1 MSSIILKKD
10 RDKNLI
16 QRHPWIFSGAI
27 ERVEGAPDVG
37 ETVTVCSF
45 DRKPLAQAA
54 WSPQSQIA
62 ARVWSFDPAMIIDAS
77 FFRTKLQNAITARV
91 QIRGFNTQPTPACGH
106 PSTGGDLMAT
116 SDDPLLGRGAGT
128 AGRVSSGGFE
138 NNSFNAVRLVAAES
152 DGLPGLII
160 DRYTDWLVCQFLS
173 AGSEYWRTTITG
185 ILQEIFPGLSIYE
198 RSDVSVREKEGL
210 PSRCGVLAGTEPPE
224 RVEISENGMRLL
236 VDIKSGHKTGY
247 YLDQRDSRAAVRHW
261 AVGRDVLNCF
271 SYTGGFGVAALLGGA
286 KHVVQMDSSEPAL
299 DIARQN
305 AELNGLDPE
314 ALEYRCG
321 DVFKELRKYRDS
333 RRSFDLIIL
342 DPPKFVESRNQ
353 LDGGARGYKDINLLA
368 FKLLRPGGLLF
379 TFSCSGL
386 MEMPLFHKI
395 VADAALDAGRN
406 AQILAVLNQSPDH
419 PIALSFPEGAYLKG
433 LLCRAE

>member
-1 MSSIILKKD
+1 MFKNTCMNSVILKKG
-10 RDKNLI
+10 REKNLL

-27 ERVEGAPDVG
+27 ERVEGVPGVG

-54 WSPQSQIA
+54 WSPESQISL
-62 ARVWSFDPAMIIDAS
+62 RVWSFNPETVIDDD
-77 FFRTKLQNAITARV
+77 FFRTKLKNAIAARGK
-91 QIRGFNTQPTPACGH
+91 I
-106 PSTGGDLMAT
+106 
-116 SDDPLLGRGAGT
+116 
-128 AGRVSSGGFE
+128 
-138 NNSFNAVRLVAAES
+138 NSNALRLVAAES

-160 DRYTDWLVCQFLS
+160 DRYADWIVCQFLS
-173 AGSEYWRTTITG
+173 AGSEHWKDTIVEL
-185 ILQEIFPGLSIYE
+185 LQEIFPGLSIYE

-210 PSRCGVLAGTEPPE
+210 PSRCGVLAGQEPPE

-236 VDIKSGHKTGY
+236 VDIKGGHKTGY
-247 YLDQRDSRAAVRHW
+247 YLDQRDSRLAVRQW
-261 AVGRDVLNCF
+261 AEGRDVLNCF

-286 KHVVQMDSSEPAL
+286 KHVLQMDSSESAL
-299 DIARQN
+299 EIARQN
-305 AELNGLDPE
+305 AELNGLDP
-314 ALEYRCG
+314 AASEYMCG
-321 DVFKELRKYRDS
+321 DVFKELRRFRDS
-333 RRSFDLIIL
+333 RRNFDLIVL
-342 DPPKFVESRNQ
+342 DPPKFIESRSQ

-386 MEMPLFHKI
+386 MEMPLFQKI
-395 VADAALDAGRN
+395 VADSALDAGRN

-419 PIALSFPEGAYLKG
+419 PIALNFPEGAYLKG

>member
-1 MSSIILKKD
+1 MNSVILKKG
-10 RDKNLI
+10 REKNLL

-27 ERVEGAPDVG
+27 ERVEGAPGVG

-62 ARVWSFDPAMIIDAS
+62 LRVWSFNPETVIDAD
-77 FFRTKLQNAITARV
+77 FFRTKLKNAIAARGK
-91 QIRGFNTQPTPACGH
+91 I
-106 PSTGGDLMAT
+106 
-116 SDDPLLGRGAGT
+116 
-128 AGRVSSGGFE
+128 
-138 NNSFNAVRLVAAES
+138 NSNALRLVAAES

-160 DRYTDWLVCQFLS
+160 DRYADWIVCQFLS
-173 AGSEYWRTTITG
+173 AGSEHWKNILVEL
-185 ILQEIFPGLSIYE
+185 LQEIFPGNSIYE

-224 RVEISENGMRLL
+224 RVEIEENGMRLL
-236 VDIKSGHKTGY
+236 VDIKGGHKTGY
-247 YLDQRDSRAAVRHW
+247 YLDQRDSRLAVRNW
-261 AVGRDVLNCF
+261 ADGRDVLNCF

-286 KHVVQMDSSEPAL
+286 KHVLQMDSSDPAL
-299 DIARQN
+299 DIAKQN
-305 AELNGLDPE
+305 AELNRLDP
-314 ALEYRCG
+314 AASEYICG
-321 DVFKELRKYRDS
+321 DVFKELRRFRDS
-333 RRSFDLIIL
+333 RRDFDLIIL
-342 DPPKFVESRNQ
+342 DPPKFIESRSQ

-386 MEMPLFHKI
+386 MEMPLFQKI
-395 VADAALDAGRN
+395 VADSALDAGRN

-419 PIALSFPEGAYLKG
+419 PIALNFPEGAYLKG

>member
-1 MSSIILKKD
+1 MSSVILKRGREKSV
-10 RDKNLI
+10 L

-27 ERVEGAPDVG
+27 ERVEGSPGSG

-54 WSPQSQIA
+54 WSPESQIA
-62 ARVWSFDPAMIIDAS
+62 ARVWSFNPETIIDAS
-77 FFRTKLQNAITARV
+77 FFRTKLQNAI
-91 QIRGFNTQPTPACGH
+91 
-106 PSTGGDLMAT
+106 
-116 SDDPLLGRGAGT
+116 
-128 AGRVSSGGFE
+128 SSRS
-138 NNSFNAVRLVAAES
+138 NINSNALRLVAAES

-160 DRYTDWLVCQFLS
+160 DRYADWIVCQFLS
-173 AGSEYWRTTITG
+173 AGSEHWKDTVVE

-210 PSRCGVLAGTEPPE
+210 PSRCGVLAGVEPPE
-224 RVEISENGMRLL
+224 HVEISENGMRLL
-236 VDIKSGHKTGY
+236 VDIKGGHKTGY
-247 YLDQRDSRAAVRHW
+247 YLDQRDSRLAVRQW
-261 AVGRDVLNCF
+261 AEGSDVLNCF

-286 KHVVQMDSSEPAL
+286 KHVLQMDSSEPAL
-299 DIARQN
+299 EIARQN
-305 AELNGLDPE
+305 AALNGLDP
-314 ALEYRCG
+314 AASEYLCG

-333 RRSFDLIIL
+333 RRDFDLIIL
-342 DPPKFVESRNQ
+342 DPPKFIESRSQ

-395 VADAALDAGRN
+395 VADAALDAGRS

-419 PIALSFPEGAYLKG
+419 PIALNFPEGAYLKG

>member
-1 MSSIILKKD
+1 MNSIILKKG
-10 RDKNLI
+10 REKNLL

-27 ERVEGAPDVG
+27 ERVEGSPGSG

-62 ARVWSFDPAMIIDAS
+62 LRVWSFNPETMIDAA
-77 FFRTKLQNAITARV
+77 FFRAKIQNAIAVRS
-91 QIRGFNTQPTPACGH
+91 QIRGLFVQPTPACGH
-106 PSTGGDLMAT
+106 PSGGGDSASNT
-116 SDDPLLGRGAGT
+116 GDPLRGRGAGT
-128 AGRVSSGGFE
+128 AGWVSFE
-138 NNSFNAVRLVAAES
+138 KNSSNAVRLVAAES

-160 DRYTDWLVCQFLS
+160 DRYADWLVCQFLS
-173 AGSEYWRTTITG
+173 AGSEFWKDTIVE
-185 ILQEIFPGLSIYE
+185 ILQELFPGLSIYE

-210 PSRCGVLAGTEPPE
+210 PSRCGVLAGAEPPE
-224 RVEISENGMRLL
+224 HVEIEENGMRLL
-236 VDIKSGHKTGY
+236 VDIKGGHKTGY
-247 YLDQRDSRAAVRHW
+247 YLDQRDSRAAVRNW
-261 AVGRDVLNCF
+261 ANGRDVLNCF

-286 KHVVQMDSSEPAL
+286 KHVTQIDSSEPAL
-299 DIARQN
+299 EIARQN
-305 AELNGLDPE
+305 AELNGLDP
-314 ALEYRCG
+314 AASAYLCG

-342 DPPKFVESRNQ
+342 DPPKFIESRSQ

-386 MEMPLFHKI
+386 MEMPLFQKI
-395 VADAALDAGRN
+395 VSDAALDAGRN
-406 AQILAVLNQSPDH
+406 GQILAVLNQSPDH
-419 PIALSFPEGAYLKG
+419 PIALNFPEGAYLKG

>member
-1 MSSIILKKD
+1 MSSVILKKG
-10 RDKNLI
+10 REKNLL

-27 ERVEGAPDVG
+27 ERVEGAPGSG

-62 ARVWSFDPAMIIDAS
+62 LRVWSFNPETIIDAA
-77 FFRTKLQNAITARV
+77 FFRTKLQNAIAARGK
-91 QIRGFNTQPTPACGH
+91 IN
-106 PSTGGDLMAT
+106 
-116 SDDPLLGRGAGT
+116 SDAL
-128 AGRVSSGGFE
+128 
-138 NNSFNAVRLVAAES
+138 RLVAAES

-160 DRYTDWLVCQFLS
+160 DRYGSWLVCQFLS
-173 AGSEYWRTTITG
+173 AGSEYWKDTIVEL
-185 ILQEIFPGLSIYE
+185 LQEFSPGLSIYE

-210 PSRCGVLAGTEPPE
+210 PSRCGVLAGTEPPNH
-224 RVEISENGMRLL
+224 VEIYENGMRLL
-236 VDIKSGHKTGY
+236 VDIKGGHKTGY
-247 YLDQRDSRAAVRHW
+247 YLDQRDSRAAVRNW
-261 AVGRDVLNCF
+261 ADGRDVLNCF

-286 KHVVQMDSSEPAL
+286 KHVTQMDSSEPAL
-299 DIARQN
+299 EIAQKN
-305 AELNGLDPE
+305 AALNGLDP
-314 ALEYRCG
+314 AASEYLCG

-333 RRSFDLIIL
+333 RRSFDLIVL
-342 DPPKFVESRNQ
+342 DPPKFIESRSQ

-386 MEMPLFHKI
+386 MEMPLFQKI
-395 VADAALDAGRN
+395 VSDAALDAGRN
-406 AQILAVLNQSPDH
+406 GQILAVLNQSPDH
-419 PIALSFPEGAYLKG
+419 PVALNFPEGAYLKG

>member
-1 MSSIILKKD
+1 MFKNAGMNSVILKKG
-10 RDKNLI
+10 REKNLL

-27 ERVEGAPDVG
+27 ERVEGVPGVG
-37 ETVTVCSF
+37 ETVMVCSF

-62 ARVWSFDPAMIIDAS
+62 LRVWSFNQETVIDDD
-77 FFRTKLQNAITARV
+77 FFRSKLKNAIAARGK
-91 QIRGFNTQPTPACGH
+91 I
-106 PSTGGDLMAT
+106 
-116 SDDPLLGRGAGT
+116 
-128 AGRVSSGGFE
+128 
-138 NNSFNAVRLVAAES
+138 NSNALRLVAAES

-160 DRYTDWLVCQFLS
+160 DRYADWIVCQFLS
-173 AGSEYWRTTITG
+173 AGSEYWKNTIVEL
-185 ILQEIFPGLSIYE
+185 LQELFPGLSIYE

-224 RVEISENGMRLL
+224 HVEIEENGMRLL
-236 VDIKSGHKTGY
+236 VDIKGGHKTGY
-247 YLDQRDSRAAVRHW
+247 YLDQRDSRLAVRQW
-261 AVGRDVLNCF
+261 AEGRDVLNCF

-286 KHVVQMDSSEPAL
+286 KHVLQMDSSEPAL
-299 DIARQN
+299 EIARQN
-305 AELNGLDPE
+305 AGLNGLDP
-314 ALEYRCG
+314 AASEYMCG
-321 DVFKELRKYRDS
+321 DVFKELRRFRDS
-333 RRSFDLIIL
+333 RRNFDLIVL
-342 DPPKFVESRNQ
+342 DPPKFIESRSQ

-386 MEMPLFHKI
+386 MEMPLFQKI
-395 VADAALDAGRN
+395 VADSALDAGRN

-419 PIALSFPEGAYLKG
+419 PIALNFPEGAYLKG